1 LLKNFTFGVKPS
13 YVMEEWKYWLG
24 LSFVPGIGDVASKNL
39 ISRFHNPEA
48 VFEASTKA
56 LDRVEGIGEK
66 AAQSIKNFSD
76 WDRVDTEI
84 QNLKRFGFEL
94 VSITDKDYPKNLS
107 KIYYPPSILYLH
119 GEICASDEI
128 ALAIVGTRAADR
140 YGRLVTERLA
150 AELASMGITIVSGMA
165 RGIDSVAHAAALKC
179 GGRTIAVLGS
189 GLDVIYP
196 PENKNLYNQ
205 ISENGAVISEF
216 HLGSDPDAAN
226 FPKRNRVISGLSLGV
241 LVIQASEKSG
251 SLITASFALEQN
263 REVFAVPGNIVSKLS
278 RGTNALIKKGA
289 KLVDSVEDILGE
301 VDAFRRLQPAE
312 STVDIGHILERLNQ
326 DGKRVFSTLRSEP
339 THIDDIIKQSGFEPH
354 RVLSTLLSLELEGL
368 ITQLPGKMFQLR

>member
-66 AAQSIKNFSD
+66 AAKSIKNFSD

-84 QNLKRFGFEL
+84 QNLKRFGFKL

>member
-1 LLKNFTFGVKPS
+1 
-13 YVMEEWKYWLG
+13 MEEWKYWLG
-24 LSFVPGIGDVASKNL
+24 LSFVPGIGDVWSKNL
-39 ISRFHNPEA
+39 ISRFNNPRA
-48 VFEASTKA
+48 VFEASVKE
-56 LDRVEGIGEK
+56 LDQVEGIGGK
-66 AAQSIKNFSD
+66 AAEAIKNFSD
-76 WDRVDTEI
+76 WGRVDTEI
-84 QNLKRFGFEL
+84 QKLRRLGFKL
-94 VSITDKDYPKNLS
+94 VSITDKDYPRNLS

-119 GEICASDEI
+119 GEFCANDEQ

-150 AELASMGITIVSGMA
+150 SELASMGITIVSGMA
-165 RGIDSVAHAAALKC
+165 RGIDSVAHTAALKS

-216 HLGSDPDAAN
+216 PLGSDPDAVN

-263 REVFAVPGNIVSKLS
+263 REVFAVPGNIASKLS
-278 RGTNALIKKGA
+278 RGTNALIKRGA
-289 KLVDSVEDILGE
+289 KLVDSIEDILGE
-301 VDAFRRLQPAE
+301 IEAFRRLKPME
-312 STVDIGHILERLNQ
+312 PPVDTGCILERLNE
-326 DGKRVFSTLRSEP
+326 DGRRIFSTITNEP
-339 THIDDIIKQSGFEPH
+339 IHIDDIITQSGFEPH